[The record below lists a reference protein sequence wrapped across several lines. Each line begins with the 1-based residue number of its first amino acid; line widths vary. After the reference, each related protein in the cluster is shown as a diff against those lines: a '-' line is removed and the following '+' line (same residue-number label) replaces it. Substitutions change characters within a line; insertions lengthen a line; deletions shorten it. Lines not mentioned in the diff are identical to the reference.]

1 VSWIGQ
7 AVAAVVQGRPYHV
20 AAGADDGYEL
30 TYVKDTADGLVRL
43 LHAGSLAHAVYH
55 VASGG
60 RLIRLAEVAAALAEI
75 EPAADVDFAPGRH
88 SGAARRT
95 PLGIGRLV
103 TETGFAPRW
112 PLPAAL
118 ADYLAAER
126 TGDYG
131 AEVPL
136 LPEES

>member
-1 VSWIGQ
+1 
-7 AVAAVVQGRPYHV
+7 VA
-20 AAGADDGYEL
+20 
-30 TYVKDTADGLVRL
+30 
-43 LHAGSLAHAVYH
+43 
-55 VASGG
+55 
-60 RLIRLAEVAAALAEI
+60 
-75 EPAADVDFAPGRH
+75 FAPGRH

-95 PLGIGRLV
+95 PLAIGRLV
-103 TETGFAPRW
+103 SETGFAPRW